1 IHGPLDAAAFRLA
14 FQSLVD
20 SHPALRSTFKA
31 IDGQPA
37 QLVHEQSEISF
48 EQYDASSWDEI
59 ELRAAM
65 NAESQ
70 RPFDLEQG
78 PLLRIVLYE
87 RSIHE
92 HIVLL
97 SAHHIVTD
105 FWSLRILLH
114 ELSLAYQSTKSGKK
128 LSCASA
134 GSQYTDF
141 VHWQTQM
148 LQSSVGEEL
157 EEYWKKQ
164 LDGQLPML
172 RLPTD
177 RPRPLVQTYRGAS
190 ESISLDTNLSTS
202 LKELS
207 QQHQST
213 LFMTLLTAFKTLLF
227 RYTGQEDVI
236 VGTTT
241 SGRGQARFAGVMGYF
256 VNPVV
261 LRTNFSGDPQ
271 FTKLLA
277 DVRQTVMGALQ
288 HQDYPFPL
296 LVERLQ
302 PERDPGYS
310 PLFNVACVLQNSH
323 LIDRSLAALT
333 TGEAG
338 IKIDL
343 NGLTLET
350 RALEQQVAQFD
361 LTLVMAEVD
370 GRLAACLQ
378 YNTDLFD
385 QATISR
391 MIRHFQQLL
400 QGIVEQPDRQVSQ
413 LPLLSEQERK
423 QQLAEWNETSF
434 DYARELTVPR
444 LFEAQA
450 AATPE
455 AIALIC
461 EDEQLTYGEL
471 NERANHLAHYLQE
484 SGVSTETSVGV
495 LMERSIE
502 MVIAMLAVLK
512 AGAAY
517 VPLDPQYPHERVAF
531 MLQDAGV
538 AMLLTQS
545 EVAAGLSELAM
556 DQTRVIEIERE
567 WQTIS

>member
-1 IHGPLDAAAFRLA
+1 SQLVSQVLAQLESPSVPPQPLAGTPAIAESALSQGQRALWFLQQLAPDSAAYSITNAVSIHGPLDTAAFKLA

-20 SHPALRSTFKA
+20 SHPALRSTFKT

-37 QLVHEQSEISF
+37 QLVHEHSEIAF
-48 EQYDASSWDEI
+48 EQCDASDWNET
-59 ELRAAM
+59 ELRARL

-105 FWSLRILLH
+105 FWSLGIFLH
-114 ELSLAYQSTKSGKK
+114 ELSLAYQSAKSGKK

-141 VHWQTQM
+141 VQWQTQM
-148 LQSSVGEEL
+148 LQRSVGEEL
-157 EEYWKKQ
+157 LEYWKKQ
-164 LDGQLPML
+164 LDGQLPVL
-172 RLPTD
+172 CLPTD

-190 ESISLDTNLSTS
+190 ESISFDTNLTTS

-207 QQHQST
+207 QQRQST
-213 LFMTLLTAFKTLLF
+213 LFMTLLAAFKTLLF

-277 DVRQTVMGALQ
+277 DVRQTVLGALQ

-296 LVERLQ
+296 PDVSLQ

-350 RALEQQVAQFD
+350 LALEQQVAQFD

-370 GRLAACLQ
+370 GRLAA
-378 YNTDLFD
+378 
-385 QATISR
+385 
-391 MIRHFQQLL
+391 
-400 QGIVEQPDRQVSQ
+400 
-413 LPLLSEQERK
+413 
-423 QQLAEWNETSF
+423 
-434 DYARELTVPR
+434 
-444 LFEAQA
+444 
-450 AATPE
+450 
-455 AIALIC
+455 
-461 EDEQLTYGEL
+461 
-471 NERANHLAHYLQE
+471 
-484 SGVSTETSVGV
+484 
-495 LMERSIE
+495 
-502 MVIAMLAVLK
+502 
-512 AGAAY
+512 
-517 VPLDPQYPHERVAF
+517 
-531 MLQDAGV
+531 
-538 AMLLTQS
+538 
-545 EVAAGLSELAM
+545 
-556 DQTRVIEIERE
+556 
-567 WQTIS
+567 